1 MSITC
6 SWMFFMIDFVRRLF
20 FPFWYICISVSEAP
34 NCAASVVQLKTGGKQ
49 TTQTTFL
56 IDDTYD
62 RSVYLTQ
69 TELLKLRRY
78 QTAKNETQT
87 ICSHLVTACSLLFG
101 LCLLRE
107 CEMR

>member
-56 IDDTYD
+56 IDDTYN

-78 QTAKNETQT
+78 QKAKKAHTFPSCT
-87 ICSHLVTACSLLFG
+87 VHGRV
-101 LCLLRE
+101 LR
-107 CEMR
+107 RPPFQ